1 MFTDAAIIFAFG
13 NSAAFGTPV
22 VPEVNI
28 QKAVSF
34 AVTLLVIVKLL
45 DLDVDKFKSDIV
57 QRLGSRGY
65 ELYFKDLNMFMNC
78 YKYREEVN

>member
-28 QKAVSF
+28 
-34 AVTLLVIVKLL
+34 
-45 DLDVDKFKSDIV
+45 
-57 QRLGSRGY
+57 
-65 ELYFKDLNMFMNC
+65 
-78 YKYREEVN
+78 